1 MFKQVIESIVCNM
14 NGEAVHIIRQLD
26 PINQW
31 MKQIGK
37 NSSN

>member
-1 MFKQVIESIVCNM
+1 MFKQIIEYIVCNM
-14 NGEAVHIIRQLD
+14 NGEAVHIIRQLAA
-26 PINQW
+26 INRW